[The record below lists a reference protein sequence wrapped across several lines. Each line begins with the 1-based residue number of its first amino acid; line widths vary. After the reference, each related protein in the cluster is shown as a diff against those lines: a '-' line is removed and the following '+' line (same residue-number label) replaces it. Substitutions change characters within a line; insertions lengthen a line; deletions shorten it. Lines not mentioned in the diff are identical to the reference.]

1 MSASLRLGL
10 WPRLRKHRIEFP
22 FNIND
27 SGKTA
32 ELLNAFVSSEVFRGG
47 GVGKKI
53 FEAIHKKLV
62 NQKGGKWISVET
74 ARESASAEKL
84 LKTKFSAKDHVEY
97 SINQDLVAGTRIT
110 VNGEEE
116 LNNSLQSKLNKLFK

>member
-1 MSASLRLGL
+1 MSAFVESLEKAPQEAVISSFARLL
-10 WPRLRKHRIEFP
+10 K
-22 FNIND
+22 
-27 SGKTA
+27 KTGDIK
-32 ELLNAFVSSEVFRGG
+32 NA
-47 GVGKKI
+47 KKI